1 MKRRICQTLFV
12 IVLAAFF
19 SITGCAPLLVG
30 GAGVAGYHV
39 GKDKRP
45 VGQQAEDA
53 RITSEINIKFA
64 RDELVSVAD
73 VDVDTY
79 EGVVT
84 LWGHLSSQQAIDR
97 AIELAGSVKGVKDV
111 KSNLK
116 VIPD

>member
-1 MKRRICQTLFV
+1 MKQSTAIQILTLLTLFTV
-12 IVLAAFF
+12 
-19 SITGCAPLLVG
+19 GCAPLLIG
-30 GAGVAGYHV
+30 GAGVAGYHI
-39 GKDKRP
+39 GKDNRA

-53 RITSEINIKFA
+53 RITSEINLKFA
-64 RDELVSVAD
+64 RDELVSAAD

-84 LWGHLSSQQAIDR
+84 LWGHLTSQRAIDR
-97 AIELAGSVKGVKDV
+97 AIELARTIKGVLDV